1 MGSIA
6 SLPKKRQK
14 ARIAQVIRKQSSL
27 TIFCRRH
34 QNFQNKKDHH
44 QYMAMVLRFLS
55 DSREISFRLDDCP
68 PEKNRA
74 LLPIGV
80 ISLYYINW
88 RASITG
94 TGLSGIISIWMT
106 GCPRLMRRCIRP
118 VFLDVPY
125 EYCSFTWIERGY
137 DAGLTGGCTAFPL
150 RYCPARPVT
159 HAQMVVFL
167 VKAFGLP

>member
-1 MGSIA
+1 LDMGSIA

-88 RASITG
+88 CASITG

-118 VFLDVPY
+118 SSWMSPTIIVPSP
-125 EYCSFTWIERGY
+125 ESSEGMTPG
-137 DAGLTGGCTAFPL
+137 
-150 RYCPARPVT
+150 
-159 HAQMVVFL
+159 
-167 VKAFGLP
+167 